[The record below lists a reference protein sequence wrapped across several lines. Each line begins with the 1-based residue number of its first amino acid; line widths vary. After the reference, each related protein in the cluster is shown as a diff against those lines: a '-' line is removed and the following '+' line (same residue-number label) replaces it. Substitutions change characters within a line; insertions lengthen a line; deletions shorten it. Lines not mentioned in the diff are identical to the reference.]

1 MITMNRVIRIL
12 LIAVSFVLIVYVSS
26 WLGIQTPHGG
36 MSNEENFIIELAIG
50 LGWLAAFHFLAFSKA
65 WGNRKYRL
73 YSSVFL
79 WLIINIA
86 NWIATIRMEYSWLV
100 CMNGIVIVSAIMYLF
115 ITSEYEHFWQIHEL
129 SNWENAFILSL
140 CFFGVFLLVS
150 AWWGGILEPYLK
162 RFFENRILKK
172 QKQRTLT
179 DADRDNR

>member
-1 MITMNRVIRIL
+1 MITLNRVIRIL

-26 WLGIQTPHGG
+26 WLSIQPRHGG

-73 YSSVFL
+73 YSSVLL
-79 WLIINIA
+79 WLIINIV
-86 NWIATIRMEYSWLV
+86 NWIAITIESIWLSF
-100 CMNGIVIVSAIMYLF
+100 MSGIVSAIMYLF
-115 ITSEYEHFWQIHEL
+115 VISEYKHFWHIHEL
-129 SNWENAFILSL
+129 SNWEDAFILSL

-162 RFFENRILKK
+162 RFFEKRILKK
-172 QKQRTLT
+172 QK
-179 DADRDNR
+179 

>member
-12 LIAVSFVLIVYVSS
+12 LIAASFVLIVYVSS
-26 WLGIQTPHGG
+26 WLSIQTQHGA
-36 MSNEENFIIELAIG
+36 MSNEENFIIMLAIG

-79 WLIINIA
+79 WLIIMIA
-86 NWIATIRMEYSWLV
+86 YWVAITIQSSWLLF
-100 CMNGIVIVSAIMYLF
+100 MHGLAIVSVIMYLF
-115 ITSEYEHFWQIHEL
+115 ITFEYRRFWQIHEL
-129 SNWENAFILSL
+129 SNWEDTFIANL

-162 RFFENRILKK
+162 RFFEKRILKK

>member
-1 MITMNRVIRIL
+1 MITLNRVIRIL

-26 WLGIQTPHGG
+26 WLSIQTRHGA
-36 MSNEENFIIELAIG
+36 MSNEENFIIMLVIG

-86 NWIATIRMEYSWLV
+86 NWIVITIESSWLLF
-100 CMNGIVIVSAIMYLF
+100 MNGLAIVSAIMYLF

-129 SNWENAFILSL
+129 SNWEDAFIAHL
-140 CFFGVFLLVS
+140 CFFGFFLLVS

-162 RFFENRILKK
+162 RFFEKRILKK
-172 QKQRTLT
+172 QKQRTVT

>member
-1 MITMNRVIRIL
+1 MITLNRVIRIL

-26 WLGIQTPHGG
+26 WLDIQTPHGG

-86 NWIATIRMEYSWLV
+86 NWIVITIQSSWLLF
-100 CMNGIVIVSAIMYLF
+100 MHGLAIVSVIMYLF
-115 ITSEYEHFWQIHEL
+115 VISEYKHFWHIHEL
-129 SNWENAFILSL
+129 SNWEDAFIANL

-150 AWWGGILEPYLK
+150 AWGGGILEPYVK
-162 RFFENRILKK
+162 RFFEKRILKK
-172 QKQRTLT
+172 QKQRTVT